1 MTQLRAVLLSLCV
14 LAAIGGLIITH
25 LGYINVGAKWS
36 SGRRHVENETQHSV
50 PATATTLAQTQHS
63 APVTATTLARPS
75 QKMTLVFVICE
86 DHFTLGLVAIKS
98 AVAYSTTKL
107 HLVVI
112 ADDHNLKKM
121 RKEYASW
128 PASIRKRVTCAV
140 RPVWFPKD
148 DYYTWWA
155 MFRPCTT
162 QRLFLPSMLPDVDAV
177 LYADTDVVFIHP
189 VEDFWRMFYAMN
201 EWQMAGMAPET
212 ESFTENYYLNKALHP
227 FVRPFALNAGLL
239 LMNLTRMRAFG
250 MEGRVLKLRKEFQGR
265 IPWADQDLL
274 NIVFARYPQGIFTF
288 TCRWNFRFEHCLG
301 SAICTD
307 GPVAVMH
314 GARRQVLDRL
324 EPAYM
329 ALHEAM
335 LQYNLGESLV
345 ERFIEPLNK
354 SLSNANVT
362 GCTMEFSSQLYL
374 WRLSASRVDSATAQN
389 GSKKAS

>member
-121 RKEYASW
+121 RKE
-128 PASIRKRVTCAV
+128 
-140 RPVWFPKD
+140 
-148 DYYTWWA
+148 
-155 MFRPCTT
+155 
-162 QRLFLPSMLPDVDAV
+162 SMLPDVDAV

-389 GSKKAS
+389 ASKKAS